1 MKGILS
7 YGVYVPHFRLDRK
20 SIGQSLGSG
29 GGRGVR
35 AVASYDEDATSMG
48 AEAARAALASA
59 PDGVTPANIYFA
71 TADPPYLDKTNA
83 TAIHAALALDP
94 SVFAVDMAGS
104 VRSGAGAFKAAL
116 DAGEP
121 TLAVLSDIRT
131 GLPGSG
137 DETNGGDAAVAFF
150 CGDSDAVI
158 AEYVG
163 GAAVTAEFL
172 ERWRTPGAG
181 ASKAWEERFGEH
193 VYVPLAREAFARGL
207 KNTDTTT
214 EHIDHLIVTGVHPRA
229 ARAVIAS
236 SGVRQDAVA
245 GDHAETVGNSGTAQV
260 GIMLADVLDRALPN
274 QLIAVVLL
282 ADGANMILLR
292 TTDAIA
298 AYKPK
303 ATVAE
308 VESGGQPVSYINFL
322 TWRNMLNREPPRRP
336 DPERPAA
343 PPSFRSDPWKFGFTA
358 SRCTNCGMRHLPPA
372 RVCVSCHSVDKMETE
387 RLADLEATVAT
398 FTIDRLAFSLSPPVV
413 GVVIDFDGGGR
424 FQCELTEVDPD
435 KVAIGDKVEMTF
447 RRLYTADGVHNYFW
461 KARPARRS

>member
-7 YGVYVPHFRLDRK
+7 YGAYVPHYRLDRK

-29 GGRGVR
+29 SGRGAR
-35 AVASYDEDATSMG
+35 SVASYDEDATSMG
-48 AEAARAALASA
+48 AEASRAALATA
-59 PDGVTPANIYFA
+59 PGGITPANIYFA

-121 TLAVLSDIRT
+121 TLAVLSDVRT

-137 DETNGGDAAVAFF
+137 DETNGGDAAVAFL
-150 CGDSDAVI
+150 CGDSDSVI
-158 AEYVG
+158 AEYMG

-172 ERWRTPGAG
+172 ERWRTPGDN
-181 ASKAWEERFGEH
+181 ASRVWEERFGEH
-193 VYVPLAREAFARGL
+193 VYVPLAREAFTRGL

-236 SGVRQDAVA
+236 AGVRQDAIA
-245 GDHAETVGNSGTAQV
+245 GDHAETMGNSGTAQV

-282 ADGANMILLR
+282 ADGANMLLFR
-292 TTDAIA
+292 TTDAIS

-303 ATVAE
+303 ATIAE
-308 VESGGQPVSYINFL
+308 LESGGQPVSYLNFL

-358 SRCTNCGMRHLPPA
+358 SKCTNCGMRHLPPA
-372 RVCVSCHSVDKMETE
+372 RVCVKCHSVDQMQSE

-398 FTIDRLAFSLSPPVV
+398 FTIDRLAYSLSPPVV
-413 GVVIDFDGGGR
+413 GVVLDFDGGGR